1 VRIISDIKIV
11 GISVD
16 KRTKSAPVVQ
26 QVLTKF
32 GDNIIS
38 RYGVHDVGEHER
50 GLITLNFVGGNES
63 LNQLESELSNLDGVI
78 VKSINLE

>member
-1 VRIISDIKIV
+1 MRIISDIKIV

-50 GLITLNFVGGNES
+50 GLITLNFIGGNES

>member
-1 VRIISDIKIV
+1 MIKISNIKIV

-50 GLITLNFVGGNES
+50 GLITLNFVGSNES
-63 LNQLESELSNLDGVI
+63 LKQLESELGKLEGVNA
-78 VKSINLE
+78 KSINFE